1 MVERQFDFELTP
13 FGGAPV
19 EYVKV
24 AAINRGFAF
33 SRAVARASDPNN
45 IRKAKLVRDE
55 GRELDPHNPNESRV
69 PPGHESFGSDRY
81 VDRAGRL
88 YSVDISL
95 FGDAGAIETVDALG
109 RVNVFTA
116 AAFESSTP
124 DSVLEVALALVEDT
138 EANRDISFDSSL
150 QYGGVTVDLNDP
162 VVPLVVPAH
171 ELPPHS

>member
-19 EYVKV
+19 EHVKV

-69 PPGHESFGSDRY
+69 PLGHESFGSDRY

-95 FGDAGAIETVDALG
+95 FGDAGAIETVDVLG

-116 AAFESSTP
+116 AAFESTTP
-124 DSVLEVALALVEDT
+124 DAVVEVRLLMVQDT
-138 EANRDISFDSSL
+138 SGQHAHEFDP
-150 QYGGVTVDLNDP
+150 QQRRGGVTIDLHDP
-162 VVPLVVPAH
+162 VVPLVIPAH
-171 ELPPHS
+171 EFRP

>member
-19 EYVKV
+19 EHVKV

-33 SRAVARASDPNN
+33 SRAVAHASDPNN

-81 VDRAGRL
+81 VDRTGRL

-109 RVNVFTA
+109 RVRGFTRRPLHHLRQHRLRPCQQRNTRRQNQCRLVRPGDHRDGA
-116 AAFESSTP
+116 CGGR
-124 DSVLEVALALVEDT
+124 ALPSRTRRTSRQSQL
-138 EANRDISFDSSL
+138 
-150 QYGGVTVDLNDP
+150 
-162 VVPLVVPAH
+162 
-171 ELPPHS
+171 